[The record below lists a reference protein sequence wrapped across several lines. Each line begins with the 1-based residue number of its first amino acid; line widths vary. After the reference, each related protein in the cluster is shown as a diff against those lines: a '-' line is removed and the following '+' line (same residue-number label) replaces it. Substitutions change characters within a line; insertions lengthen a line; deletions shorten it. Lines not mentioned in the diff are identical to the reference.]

1 MPEIAKT
8 DQEILACF
16 AVMSQLRTH
25 LQQEKF
31 LATVRA
37 MMAEGFRL
45 AYIKESG
52 SVVAVA
58 GFRIYSNLFMGK
70 HLYVDDLIT
79 DEQARSKGHGQA
91 LLIWL
96 KQYAKEN
103 DCAVLHLDSGVQRH
117 RAHKFYLNQGFDIA
131 SYHFSQKLTP

>member
-52 SVVAVA
+52 SVVAVT
-58 GFRIYSNLFMGK
+58 GFRIYRNLFMGK
-70 HLYVDDLIT
+70 HLYIDDLIT

-91 LLIWL
+91 LLAWL